1 MVASIGT
8 VFPVG
13 EDEVGDLEG
22 EPRLAADIF
31 FPGVAAVT
39 SPTTSEPAGMTTRP
53 SSCVTSW
60 PMRAR
65 KVSPTLLVSLASVL
79 VSSAAR

>member
-13 EDEVGDLEG
+13 RTRSVILRVSRAW
-22 EPRLAADIF
+22 PPIF